1 MTDEFGT
8 PYTPVETAPRRN
20 NTPIIIAVVVL
31 VVLCCCCVLVGG
43 GLAWTFGDAVMHSM
57 GVY

>member
-8 PYTPVETAPRRN
+8 PMTPVQTPPSRN
-20 NTPIIIAVVVL
+20 STPIIIAVVVL
-31 VVLCCCCVLVGG
+31 VVLCCCCVLIGG
-43 GLAWTFGDAVMHSM
+43 GLAWTFGDAVMHSF